1 MLCRRF
7 FHYLV
12 RHHQLVKGFQLAV
25 DINDYDLYLDIH
37 HAAVRRNVPDLAHAA
52 LIKARA
58 AYSSVG
64 SSGGSRCNSRQSIPT
79 PIQMFSTPDTF
90 LQPVKSATFLKTT
103 SAKKIHTHDFR
114 SGEFEEVGAVVAAGG
129 GQSLKYES
137 IVRLPQAQPHTQP
150 QAQQAPE
157 PGLIPGPVMTTFQP
171 SPYVYRHRQ
180 DDQFITHLNTEDF
193 VSSKPRPVAGKEV
206 AGPELAGQVSGLTV
220 SDQAQHLH
228 LRHPGPRDQAAG
240 SEDIKVIHFGV
251 V

>member
-1 MLCRRF
+1 MQEEEGCNCLFRRRF

-79 PIQMFSTPDTF
+79 PIHMFSTPETF

-103 SAKKIHTHDFR
+103 SAKKIHTHEFR
-114 SGEFEEVGAVVAAGG
+114 SGEFEEVGAVAGAGG
-129 GQSLKYES
+129 GKTVKYES
-137 IVRLPQAQPHTQP
+137 IVTLPQ
-150 QAQQAPE
+150 PE
-157 PGLIPGPVMTTFQP
+157 PSLPPAPVMTTFQP

-193 VSSKPRPVAGKEV
+193 VSSKPRPGGGKEV
-206 AGPELAGQVSGLTV
+206 AGAELAGQSSGLTV
-220 SDQAQHLH
+220 SDQSQHLH
-228 LRHPGPRDQAAG
+228 LRHRDQAAG

>member
-1 MLCRRF
+1 M
-7 FHYLV
+7 
-12 RHHQLVKGFQLAV
+12 KGFQLAV

-58 AYSSVG
+58 AYSTVG

-79 PIQMFSTPDTF
+79 PLHMFSTPDTF

-103 SAKKIHTHDFR
+103 SAKKINTHEFR
-114 SGEFEEVGAVVAAGG
+114 SGEFEEAGAVVGAGG
-129 GQSLKYES
+129 GPSVKYES
-137 IVRLPQAQPHTQP
+137 IVALPQPHQTP
-150 QAQQAPE
+150 ELSPTPAPA
-157 PGLIPGPVMTTFQP
+157 PVMTTFQP

-193 VSSKPRPVAGKEV
+193 VSSKTRAVAGKEV
-206 AGPELAGQVSGLTV
+206 AEAELASQVSGLTV
-220 SDQAQHLH
+220 SDHQAAPHH
-228 LRHPGPRDQAAG
+228 LRHRDQAAG

>member
-1 MLCRRF
+1 MLYRRF

-37 HAAVRRNVPDLAHAA
+37 HAAVRRSVPDLAHAA

-58 AYSSVG
+58 AYSTVG

-79 PIQMFSTPDTF
+79 PLHMFSTPDTF

-103 SAKKIHTHDFR
+103 SAKKISTHEFR
-114 SGEFEEVGAVVAAGG
+114 SGEFDEAGAVVGAVVGPGG
-129 GQSLKYES
+129 GPSVKYES
-137 IVRLPQAQPHTQP
+137 IVALPQP
-150 QAQQAPE
+150 QQTAEMSPAPVA
-157 PGLIPGPVMTTFQP
+157 GPVMTTFQP

-193 VSSKPRPVAGKEV
+193 VTSKTRQVAGKDV
-206 AGPELAGQVSGLTV
+206 AGGELASQVSGLTV
-220 SDQAQHLH
+220 SDHQAASHH
-228 LRHPGPRDQAAG
+228 LRHRDQAAG